1 MSSVGKLYDNLF
13 FLNSG
18 RKEEGPYPIHKS
30 LKYDNKDIG
39 SLYEFVLSDFDIPK
53 QGNLL
58 DCGCGVGFGSLLIA
72 QRNPELK
79 VQGISLS
86 EQEIQ
91 LAQKLCT
98 KKGLEDNCSFYTQ
111 SFDDIAENKFD
122 CIIAI
127 ESLKHSPNIA
137 HTMKVLLKALRPE
150 GKLLIIEDVGRES
163 INSFASR
170 RQCEDWELPRIC
182 TVEDYHE
189 VKGLEDKNV
198 LNMTSQMKTPNTL
211 SILIKIAVL
220 EFLVFL
226 NNIGLRKSAGAQIT
240 RGGIY
245 QELLYAQGKLDY
257 LILTASKE
265 S

>member
-1 MSSVGKLYDNLF
+1 MNNVGKLYDNLF
-13 FLNSG
+13 FLNST
-18 RKEEGPYPIHKS
+18 RKEEGLYPIHKI
-30 LKYDNKDIG
+30 LKYENKDIC
-39 SLYEFVLSDFDIPK
+39 SLYEFVLSEFDIPK
-53 QGNLL
+53 KGNLL

-72 QRNPELK
+72 QSNPDLK

-91 LAQKLCT
+91 LAQKIC
-98 KKGLEDNCSFYTQ
+98 KDKGLEENCSFYTQ
-111 SFDDIAENKFD
+111 SFDNVAENKFD
-122 CIIAI
+122 CIIAV
-127 ESLKHSPNIA
+127 ESLKHSPNID
-137 HTMKVLLKALRPE
+137 HTMKVLLKALRSE
-150 GKLLIIEDVGRES
+150 GKLIIIEDVGKES

-189 VKGLEDKNV
+189 VKGLVDKNV
-198 LNMTSQMKTPNTL
+198 LNMTSRMKTPNRL
-211 SILIKIAVL
+211 SILFKIMVL
-220 EFLVFL
+220 EFLALL
-226 NNIGLRKSAGAQIT
+226 NAIRLRKSAGAQIT

-257 LILTASKE
+257 LILTARKE